1 MIVEG
6 RMIAVIL
13 VYIFTFV
20 GFLLG
25 KDIKREQEKM
35 LEKIKIIKDF
45 EKWKKWLKENKDEK
59 EN

>member
-13 VYIFTFV
+13 VYIFTFL

-25 KDIKREQEKM
+25 KDIKKDQEKM

-45 EKWKKWLKENKDEK
+45 EKWKKWLKENKDE
-59 EN
+59 